1 MGHHDGC
8 HDMMFDRLIEFFTK
22 MTRRDRRH
30 KSVRDGSRR
39 VWEAMR
45 RVLPGL
51 TTGSGTHRSRYE
63 NRDERRG
70 WFVRPSVVL
79 SAWRIKMTAKIRT
92 TRRYI
97 IDNNMH
103 FAIPHRFRIVW
114 AEEQKKWGQLFIP
127 FIDGMANAS
136 LLEAQTQDHLINT
149 DVVVTCCSIC
159 SHCHCHFDSPR
170 R

>member
-1 MGHHDGC
+1 MDCPQDCGQTSVDLTGVSNDRSVFPIITKTSQRQTSPTTAPEAVMGHHDGC

-79 SAWRIKMTAKIRT
+79 SALRIKMTAKIRT

-103 FAIPHRFRIVW
+103 FAIPHRFRIV
-114 AEEQKKWGQLFIP
+114 
-127 FIDGMANAS
+127 
-136 LLEAQTQDHLINT
+136 
-149 DVVVTCCSIC
+149 
-159 SHCHCHFDSPR
+159 
-170 R
+170 